1 MVVHNADQVG
11 SCPRT
16 LSESERGD
24 LDARLDSLDARL
36 GDVSYATTALS
47 PRARLAAISGAVP
60 SSGLSTAAQAQ
71 LRVEVEDLSRLE
83 AAYARLTVSADE
95 RAYLDRRLGDLEAR
109 ARVRR

>member
-1 MVVHNADQVG
+1 MVVHNADKVG

-47 PRARLAAISGAVP
+47 PRARLAVISGAVP

-83 AAYARLTVSADE
+83 AAYTNLR
-95 RAYLDRRLGDLEAR
+95 
-109 ARVRR
+109 